1 MAATETKAGHTL
13 PTPSGSGATLVIAG
27 GGGFRVP
34 LVYRALS
41 DGPFAGLVSDV
52 VLFDAEADRAQA
64 IARVL
69 HALPPAG
76 GAPAPSIRVETRLED
91 ALLGAD
97 VVFAAVRSG
106 GAEGRVLDERVALAA
121 GLLGQETVGAGGISY
136 ALRSIPDMLRVATA
150 MRDLAPD
157 AWLINFTNPAGMVTE
172 AVSAVLG
179 HRVVGI
185 CDSAS
190 GLVTR
195 AARAAGLDLH
205 GSLAGVD
212 YVGLNHLGWL
222 RKLDDGGHAWCT
234 RKRDDGDTRG
244 SGARDGSSARDG
256 SGAREGSMSR
266 GRDLLPA
273 LLADPVRLAGFEEGR
288 LFGPDLLSVLG
299 VLPNEYLFYYYFH
312 REALRSIRSADR
324 TRGEILRD
332 QQSDLYPRLLAA
344 ADPLTV
350 WEEARRERESGYL
363 AEARGAEDERDEAD
377 LAGGGY
383 ERVALQVMRAL
394 LTGHPAELILN
405 VRNGDTF
412 PELPEDAV
420 VEVPSVVDAD
430 GARPLP
436 AAPLTPH
443 QLGLMSAV
451 KAVERDTIR
460 AAVHGDRAA
469 ALRALAGHPLVDS
482 FHAATRAL
490 AGYEEAFPALKA
502 SWSR

>member
-1 MAATETKAGHTL
+1 M
-13 PTPSGSGATLVIAG
+13 PTPSGSGATLAIVG

-41 DGPFAGLVSDV
+41 VGSFGGLVSDV
-52 VLFDAEADRAQA
+52 VLFDAEPDRARA
-64 IARVL
+64 IARIL

-76 GAPAPSIRVETRLED
+76 GAPAPSVRVETHLED
-91 ALLGAD
+91 ALRGAD

-106 GAEGRVLDERVALAA
+106 GAEGRILDERIALAA

-172 AVSAVLG
+172 AVSTVLG
-179 HRVVGI
+179 HRVIGI

-195 AARAAGLDLH
+195 AARAAGVDLR
-205 GSLAGVD
+205 GSLASVD

-222 RKLDDGGHAWCT
+222 RRLDDGGHSENL
-234 RKRDDGDTRG
+234 RNRDDGDTRG
-244 SGARDGSSARDG
+244 SSARD
-256 SGAREGSMSR
+256 SSVARDSSSR

-288 LFGPDLLSVLG
+288 LFGPDLLGVLG
-299 VLPNEYLFYYYFH
+299 ALPNEYLFYYYFH

-332 QQSDLYPRLLAA
+332 QQSDLYPQLLAA

-350 WEEARRERESGYL
+350 WEDARRERESSYL
-363 AEARGAEDERDEAD
+363 AEARGAEEERDEAD

-383 ERVALQVMRAL
+383 ERVALQVMRGL

-405 VRNGDTF
+405 VRNGGTF

-420 VEVPSVVDAD
+420 VEVPSVVDAG

-436 AAPLTPH
+436 AAPLTSH
-443 QLGLMSAV
+443 QLGLMAAV
-451 KAVERDTIR
+451 KAVEEDTIR